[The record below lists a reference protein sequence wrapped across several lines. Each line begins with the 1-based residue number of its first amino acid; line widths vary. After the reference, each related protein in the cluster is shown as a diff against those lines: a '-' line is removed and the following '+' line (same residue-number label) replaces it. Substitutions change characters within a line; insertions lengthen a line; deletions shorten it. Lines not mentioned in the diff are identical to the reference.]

1 VLAEAGTKGTQ
12 SQGGVTALLPLPQTP
27 AQSETQVPATTTTS
41 NTGESVFAVVDWLS
55 AQLLKT
61 SLVAAAEKEKS
72 CSLRQSTPAAS
83 TEDRAQEQGQ
93 EQGQGQGQE
102 PFSLAEYLPRGML
115 STRYLLEASYQYAGS
130 ASSSSVSVAA
140 GADTTSSSSS
150 DRGVVSPAVVVLG
163 KIAPEG
169 DNVADGMQLAGAT
182 LAALGLF
189 SVHSA
194 GISSA
199 NTNTGSSD
207 SVTAPAPVALAL
219 MYPMSWQFKFGGG
232 MGEMTRSMLF

>member
-1 VLAEAGTKGTQ
+1 LGALQALHPALATVLAEAGTKGTQ
-12 SQGGVTALLPLPQTP
+12 SKGGVTALLPLPQTP
-27 AQSETQVPATTTTS
+27 AQSETLVPAAAATTS
-41 NTGESVFAVVDWLS
+41 ITGESVFAVVDWLS

-61 SLVAAAEKEKS
+61 SLA
-72 CSLRQSTPAAS
+72 
-83 TEDRAQEQGQ
+83 EDRAQEQG
-93 EQGQGQGQE
+93 QGQGQGQE

-130 ASSSSVSVAA
+130 SSSASSSSSTSVAA
-140 GADTTSSSSS
+140 GAGTNSSSG
-150 DRGVVSPAVVVLG
+150 RGVVSPAVVVLG

-199 NTNTGSSD
+199 NTNTNTGSSD
-207 SVTAPAPVALAL
+207 SVTAPAPVALTL